1 MPFNWNLFPWTKFN
15 DINLDWFLGQ
25 FRHTQD
31 VMEHAEEAVETIDAY
46 DARITAAERHAT
58 TALQEAGDAV
68 ADAADAKETAEGIA
82 GTANA
87 ALTTAQSAVDTAIRA
102 SSTASGAYETAGTAL
117 TTANGINAKAEQ
129 AINTA
134 NSATNAASAATSH
147 ADEAYNIALGAQVR
161 MIDIEEGVTGSV
173 PNFGATVS
181 ATLQVDNSHSS
192 DLSGTMAYRV
202 STNKRFIQIWGRAE
216 ALIAASSSAAGNTYD
231 VKFMIPN
238 LNIAATVEIEAAG
251 MYLEGNGTSL
261 PITLNHIASI
271 YEMRIRLENSG
282 TGLAVRL
289 RGFHSVTAQH
299 RSSYYVP
306 PIIIQLAD
314 NTPEFDS
321 DSQTTPGV

>member
-25 FRHTQD
+25 FKHTQD
-31 VMEHAEEAVETIDAY
+31 VMEHAEEAVETIDTY
-46 DARITAAERHAT
+46 DDRIAAAESHAA

-82 GTANA
+82 GTAND
-87 ALTTAQSAVDTAIRA
+87 ALTTAQNAVNTANQA
-102 SSTASGAYETAGTAL
+102 SNTASGAYDTADNAL
-117 TTANGINAKAEQ
+117 TVANGIDAKATQ

-134 NSATNAASAATSH
+134 NSATNAATAAGAH
-147 ADEAYNIALGAQVR
+147 ADEAYDLALSTQVR
-161 MIDIEEGVTGSV
+161 MIDIEQGVTGSV
-173 PNFGATVS
+173 LNFQTPVI
-181 ATLQVDNSHSS
+181 ATLQADHTHTTEVVGSVF
-192 DLSGTMAYRV
+192 YRV
-202 STNKRFIQIWGRAE
+202 STNKRFIQLGGRVE
-216 ALIAASSSAAGNTYD
+216 TLIAASSQAAGNTYD
-231 VKFMIPN
+231 VKFVIPN
-238 LNIAATVEIEAAG
+238 LNVNASMPFECAG

-271 YEMRIRLENSG
+271 YELYMRLENEG
-282 TGLAVRL
+282 TGLEVRL

-299 RSSYYVP
+299 RSVYFIP

-321 DSQTTPGV
+321 D

>member
-25 FRHTQD
+25 FKHTQD
-31 VMEHAEEAVETIDAY
+31 VMEHAEEAVETIGTY
-46 DARITAAERHAT
+46 DDRIAAAESHAT

-68 ADAADAKETAEGIA
+68 AEAADAKETAEGIA
-82 GTANA
+82 GTANQ

-117 TTANGINAKAEQ
+117 TTANGIDAKATQ
-129 AINTA
+129 AISTA
-134 NSATNAASAATSH
+134 NSATNAATAAASH
-147 ADEAYNIALGAQVR
+147 ADEAYDLALSTQVR
-161 MIDIEEGVTGSV
+161 MIDIEQGVTGSV
-173 PNFGATVS
+173 PNFSAAVS
-181 ATLQVDNSHSS
+181 ADLQKDNSHSS
-192 DLSGTMAYRV
+192 DIQGTMVYRV

-216 ALIAASSSAAGNTYD
+216 ALIAASSPAAGTTYD
-231 VKFMIPN
+231 VKFVIPD
-238 LNIAATVEIEAAG
+238 LNIEESREIESAG
-251 MYLEGNGTSL
+251 MTLEGSGTSL

-271 YEMRIRLENSG
+271 YEMRVRLQNEG

-289 RGFHSVTAQH
+289 RGFHTVTAQH
-299 RSSYYVP
+299 RSSYYLP

-321 DSQTTPGV
+321 D

>member
-25 FRHTQD
+25 FKHTQD
-31 VMEHAEEAVETIDAY
+31 VMEHAEEAVETIGTY
-46 DARITAAERHAT
+46 DARIAAAESHAT

-68 ADAADAKETAEGIA
+68 AEAADAKETAEGIA
-82 GTANA
+82 GTANQ
-87 ALTTAQSAVDTAIRA
+87 ALTTAQSAVDTANRA
-102 SSTASGAYETAGTAL
+102 SNTASGAYETAGTAL

-129 AINTA
+129 AISTA
-134 NSATNAASAATSH
+134 NSATNAATAAASH
-147 ADEAYNIALGAQVR
+147 ADEAYDLALSTQVR
-161 MIDIEEGVTGSV
+161 MIDIEQGVTGSV
-173 PNFGATVS
+173 PNFSAAVS
-181 ATLQVDNSHSS
+181 ATLQADNSHSS
-192 DLSGTMAYRV
+192 DIQGTMAYRV

-216 ALIAASSSAAGNTYD
+216 ALIAASSPAAGTTYD
-231 VKFMIPN
+231 VKFVIPD
-238 LNIAATVEIEAAG
+238 LNIEESREIESAG
-251 MYLEGNGTSL
+251 MTLEGSGTSL

-271 YEMRIRLENSG
+271 YEMRVRLQNEG

-299 RSSYYVP
+299 RSSYYIP

-321 DSQTTPGV
+321 D

>member
-1 MPFNWNLFPWTKFN
+1 MSFNWNLFPWTKFN

-31 VMEHAEEAVETIDAY
+31 VMEHAEEAVETLDTY
-46 DARITAAERHAT
+46 DDRIAAAESHAT

-82 GTANA
+82 GTANQ
-87 ALTTAQSAVDTAIRA
+87 ALTTAQSAVNTANHA
-102 SSTASGAYETAGTAL
+102 SNTASGAYETAGNAL
-117 TTANGINAKAEQ
+117 TVANGISGRADQ
-129 AINTA
+129 AISTA
-134 NSATNAASAATSH
+134 NSASSAAAAAGSQ
-147 ADEAYNIALGAQVR
+147 ADEAYDLALSTQVR
-161 MIDIEEGVTGSV
+161 MIDIEQGVTGSV
-173 PNFGATVS
+173 PNFNAASS
-181 ATLQVDNSHSS
+181 ATLQADNSHSS
-192 DLSGTMAYRV
+192 GVNGTMAYRV

-231 VKFMIPN
+231 VKFVIPT
-238 LNIAATVEIEAAG
+238 LNIANSMEIEAAG
-251 MYLEGNGTSL
+251 MFLEGNGTPL

-299 RSSYYVP
+299 RCTYYLS

-321 DSQTTPGV
+321 D

>member
-1 MPFNWNLFPWTKFN
+1 MPFNWSLFPWTKFN

-25 FRHTQD
+25 FKHTQD
-31 VMEHAEEAVETIDAY
+31 VMEHAEEAVETIDTY
-46 DARITAAERHAT
+46 DDRIAAAESHAA

-82 GTANA
+82 GTANQ
-87 ALTTAQSAVDTAIRA
+87 ALTTAQSAVDTANHA
-102 SSTASGAYETAGTAL
+102 SNTASGAYETAGTAL

-129 AINTA
+129 AISTA
-134 NSATNAASAATSH
+134 NSATNAATAAASH
-147 ADEAYNIALGAQVR
+147 ADEAYDLALSTQVR
-161 MIDIEEGVTGSV
+161 MIDIEQGITGSV
-173 PNFGATVS
+173 PNFSAAVS
-181 ATLQVDNSHSS
+181 ATLQADNSHTTEAVGSVF
-192 DLSGTMAYRV
+192 YRV
-202 STNKRFIQIWGRAE
+202 STNKRFIQIGGRAE
-216 ALIAASSSAAGNTYD
+216 AMISASSQAAGNTYD
-231 VKFMIPN
+231 VKFVIPN
-238 LNIAATVEIEAAG
+238 LNINYSIAFECAG

-271 YEMRIRLENSG
+271 YELFIRLQNED

-299 RSSYYVP
+299 RSAYYIP

-321 DSQTTPGV
+321 D